1 MDRNLIDDATW
12 VLLAPF
18 LPPERGRACRPAI
31 ANRQVLEG
39 IFWIA
44 RTGSPWRDLPERFGK
59 WNTVWRRFARWRDA
73 GVYEEIMAAVAA
85 SGAGDPTIQMID
97 STVIRAHQH
106 SAGAR
111 KGGFI

>member
-1 MDRNLIDDATW
+1 MNRNLIDDATW
-12 VLLAPF
+12 ALLAPF
-18 LPPERGRACRPAI
+18 LPPIRGRACRPAI
-31 ANRQVLEG
+31 DNRQVLEG

-44 RTGSPWRDLPERFGK
+44 RTGSPWRDLPERFGN

-73 GVYEEIMAAVAA
+73 GMFDAILEALVA
-85 SGAGDPTIQMID
+85 SGAGDLTIQMID

-106 SAGAR
+106 SAGAI